1 MPHVHLL
8 VAFAAVTHR
17 LSSGLVRVVA
27 GLAGHGVVHGK
38 TLKTRDVLEGAVAAG
53 TMPTAEHLRLIA
65 EDVAGVAIHRG
76 AIEVDVGERRLF
88 LVALCAN
95 TGVGRFESRDR
106 RIVTVVAVDLLVED
120 VL

>member
-8 VAFAAVTHR
+8 VALAAVTHR
-17 LSSGLVRVVA
+17 LGSRLVWVVA

-38 TLKTRDVLEGAVAAG
+38 TLETGGVLEGTVAAG
-53 TMPTAEHLRLIA
+53 AMPTAEHLRLIA

-88 LVALCAN
+88 LVALRAN
-95 TGVGRFESRDR
+95 ARVGRFEGRDR